1 MEVGPCC
8 LTGAPSIA
16 SAAGAFVAG
25 NATGAPAPTK
35 LHEGYPHPP
44 SFDSA
49 WRMEASNSLE
59 LPVFH
64 PVPEIP
70 FQGGEPGEAQPSCER
85 NVIDLDDD
93 EIGAT
98 QNMRLRKREPMTFPW
113 DIHQVP
119 LLRRL
124 LTLRQRRQRIQ
135 RMKSWRISLTNIT
148 TRVSVACVHVYIV
161 ELFAGLRCT
170 YMT

>member
-49 WRMEASNSLE
+49 WRMEASTSLE

-98 QNMRLRKREPMTFPW
+98 QKHEAKEKGADDIPMGYSPGSPVASFSHVETEKPKNTENEIAENKF
-113 DIHQVP
+113 DKYYHKSLGSMCTCIH
-119 LLRRL
+119 R
-124 LTLRQRRQRIQ
+124 
-135 RMKSWRISLTNIT
+135 
-148 TRVSVACVHVYIV
+148 
-161 ELFAGLRCT
+161 
-170 YMT
+170 